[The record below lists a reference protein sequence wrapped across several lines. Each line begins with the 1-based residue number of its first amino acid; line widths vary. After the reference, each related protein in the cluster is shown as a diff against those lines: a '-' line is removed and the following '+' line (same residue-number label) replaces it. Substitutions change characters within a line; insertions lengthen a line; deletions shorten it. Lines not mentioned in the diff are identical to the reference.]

1 MKSFRLVALMSFA
14 LGVALMWSAGAVSAA
29 VHTVN
34 PGDSI
39 QDAIDA
45 AAPGDTVK
53 VMPGDYT
60 GVPAGSSAAAIRI
73 TKKLKLI
80 AKSKIKKDVRVR
92 ILPGVGQTHGILIEP
107 ATPGD
112 PDVEGVLV
120 KGFTVEGFQNNGI
133 WLRHVN
139 KFKIIGNESIN
150 NLENGIWP
158 TLSANGT
165 VKKNVSYGSQ
175 DSALWVE
182 ASENVRVIKN
192 DLHHSPTGL
201 EVTVSQNIKIQ
212 KNIIHNNTVGI
223 GLYHPSAAGLPPL
236 MPLERNGDWTVTDNH
251 VYDNNEPNT
260 APGGMSAELPPGGGI
275 LVLGVDRVTVS
286 KNLVEN
292 NGFFGV
298 GVIDWCGAVAG
309 TAFDCSTNPPD
320 VQSAP
325 DDNLIVEN
333 ELNGNGL
340 VPQGDPF
347 FQLLAKDLSFLSP
360 VLPSAPVGGMNN
372 CFKDNLPL
380 TLTTG
385 FLTPNQCM

>member
-1 MKSFRLVALMSFA
+1 VA
-14 LGVALMWSAGAVSAA
+14 
-29 VHTVN
+29 
-34 PGDSI
+34 
-39 QDAIDA
+39 
-45 AAPGDTVK
+45 
-53 VMPGDYT
+53 PGDYT
-60 GVPAGSSAAAIRI
+60 GVPAGSVSAALHI
-73 TKKLKLI
+73 TKPLKLI
-80 AKSKIKKDVRVR
+80 AKSKLKKGIKVR
-92 ILPGVGQTHGILIEP
+92 ILPGAGQTHGILVEP
-107 ATPGD
+107 PTPGD
-112 PDVEGVLV
+112 DDVVGVLI
-120 KGFTVEGFQNNGI
+120 KGFTIEGFQNNGI
-133 WLRHVN
+133 WLRHVQ
-139 KFKIIGNESIN
+139 KFKIIGNESIDT
-150 NLENGIWP
+150 LENGIWP

-165 VKKNVSYGSQ
+165 VKKNVSYGSK

-182 ASENVRVIKN
+182 ASENVRVVKN
-192 DLHHSPTGL
+192 DLHNSPTGL
-201 EVTVSQNIKIQ
+201 EVTVSKKIQ
-212 KNIIHNNTVGI
+212 IKKNDIHDNTVGI
-223 GLYHPSAAGLPPL
+223 GLYHPSAAGLPSPYPPEEL
-236 MPLERNGDWTVTDNH
+236 GDWDVVGNH
-251 VYDNNEPNT
+251 VHDNNEPNT
-260 APGGMSAELPPGGGI
+260 APPGGMSAALPPGGGI

-325 DDNLIVEN
+325 DDNLVVEN
-333 ELNGNGL
+333 VLNGNGL

-372 CFKDNLPL
+372 CFMDNLPP

>member
-1 MKSFRLVALMSFA
+1 
-14 LGVALMWSAGAVSAA
+14 
-29 VHTVN
+29 
-34 PGDSI
+34 
-39 QDAIDA
+39 
-45 AAPGDTVK
+45 
-53 VMPGDYT
+53 
-60 GVPAGSSAAAIRI
+60 
-73 TKKLKLI
+73 
-80 AKSKIKKDVRVR
+80 
-92 ILPGVGQTHGILIEP
+92 
-107 ATPGD
+107 
-112 PDVEGVLV
+112 
-120 KGFTVEGFQNNGI
+120 
-133 WLRHVN
+133 
-139 KFKIIGNESIN
+139 
-150 NLENGIWP
+150 
-158 TLSANGT
+158 
-165 VKKNVSYGSQ
+165 
-175 DSALWVE
+175 
-182 ASENVRVIKN
+182 VIKN

-212 KNIIHNNTVGI
+212 KNTIHNNTIGI

-236 MPLERNGDWTVTDNH
+236 EPIERNGDWTVTGNH

-260 APGGMSAELPPGGGI
+260 APPGGMSAALPPGGGI

-372 CFKDNLPL
+372 CFMDNLPL